1 MYALFSTLFILFR
14 KIVLC
19 TVMRTKHFLFLK
31 LPVLILKKKHERK
44 VVARIFAFSMYA
56 QKSTFSDAP
65 SYS

>member
-1 MYALFSTLFILFR
+1 MHGYENETFFIFEA
-14 KIVLC
+14 
-19 TVMRTKHFLFLK
+19 TGFD
-31 LPVLILKKKHERK
+31 PEKKKHERK